1 MTEAPEVDLE
11 QQKVSSVDWKKVSS
25 GNFFNDDELEP
36 KDLES
41 TEAIKYLRKVLL
53 FSSMQMGGMTLVSL
67 LCCFFNILRVLMGN
81 KKVLNVSLFLTIAF
95 FIVMHCFP

>member
-1 MTEAPEVDLE
+1 MSEAPEVDLE

-53 FSSMQMGGMTLVSL
+53 ISSAQMGGMTLVSL
-67 LCCFFNILRVLMGN
+67 LCCFFNILRILMGN
-81 KKVLNVSLFLTIAF
+81 NKVFYISLNLTIAF
-95 FIVMHCFP
+95 FIAMHCWP

>member
-1 MTEAPEVDLE
+1 MTEAPQVDLE
-11 QQKVSSVDWKKVSS
+11 QQKVSSVDWEKVAS

-53 FSSMQMGGMTLVSL
+53 ISSMQMGGMTLVSL
-67 LCCFFNILRVLMGN
+67 LCIYFTILRLLMRE
-81 KKVLNVSLFLTIAF
+81 KKVFVISLSLTIALAV
-95 FIVMHCFP
+95 VMYSKP